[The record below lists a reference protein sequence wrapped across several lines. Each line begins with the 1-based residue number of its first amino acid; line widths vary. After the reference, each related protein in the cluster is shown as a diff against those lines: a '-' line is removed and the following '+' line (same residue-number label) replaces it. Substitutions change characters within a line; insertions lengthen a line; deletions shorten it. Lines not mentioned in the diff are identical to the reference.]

1 MQENNIAVN
10 HRGSF
15 FQSIFLEFK
24 RSTMI
29 TMAMQNKLNSWIS
42 MNLKKINF
50 ENILKISDFLV
61 AKYVY
66 YLANLYFYSKNSKKV
81 LFIIIEFS
89 GLLTYKAKIIKIKKK
104 II

>member
-1 MQENNIAVN
+1 MQENIVVN

-42 MNLKKINF
+42 MILKKMIF

-61 AKYVY
+61 AKYVH